1 MLVEAG
7 SGMLRRLSI
16 KQKIIMGFGAIGG
29 LLIIACTLAYIAL
42 SHISDS
48 NKQVREVTL
57 PSQHAVEA
65 LKLQELRLAMQVAQ
79 TFNMQTHDE
88 VTNASSQIQSTL
100 VQRHELTNQL
110 NSKLAHAPE
119 LKALLVKTE
128 KNMSKLEQAVN
139 DMLSLKLSL
148 IETQNSLDLT
158 LQKLIGNRQKASDAM
173 LSIELVENAPQVQLE
188 EMIGT
193 GFRIDDALFTLDN
206 NIQQIIN
213 LPKEKIESHI
223 SDVSFII
230 KDIENNFVFLQ
241 RQSQG
246 VDIGGVFSE
255 FSAALKLLN
264 QLLINPGEAYD
275 LLNERARLEADVVVK
290 YREAESYSQ
299 SVLNSLSKMR
309 DKTKLSLTMSQQSTE
324 ELIKNAKTGSILVV
338 LTLVGLA
345 IIIATSTSRAML
357 IPLLSVNKV
366 LNYLA
371 VGDFSLDI
379 KKRSDDEFGNLVD
392 NIKKVQTS
400 LSDLLHDINLKIS
413 ELNAFSEKSLQ
424 ENNGLAGRSSSQMA
438 RMDDA
443 TNLAQAVSKSAV
455 QVSLS
460 AKQSLDSLMQANEFG
475 AQASNVVVDNQSHIQ
490 SLENKMN
497 QAVEVMSSLSEHSDN
512 IGSILDT
519 IVSIAE
525 QTNLLALNAAIEAA
539 RAGEQGRGFAVVAD
553 EVRTLA
559 SRTQDSTEEI
569 NKMISSLQHD
579 TKRAAEIINS
589 GQADVSECVA
599 QIKVL
604 AMDIDQISN
613 SLVEV
618 NGLSKQVAE
627 YAHLQ
632 EEDCQRIET
641 VMLEAKEVAS
651 CNVSSTKALAK
662 DAESLTNLARF
673 LAQLVARFKL

>member
-1 MLVEAG
+1 MLK
-7 SGMLRRLSI
+7 RLSI
-16 KQKIIMGFGAIGG
+16 KQKIIAGFGAIGG
-29 LLIIACTLAYIAL
+29 LLIVACVLAYVAL
-42 SHISDS
+42 SQVSDA
-48 NKQVREVTL
+48 NRQVLEVTL

-79 TFNMQTHDE
+79 TFNMQTLNE
-88 VTNASSQIQSTL
+88 VTAASSRIKSTL
-100 VQRHELTNQL
+100 QQRHELTSHL
-110 NSKLAHAPE
+110 HSKLSHAPE
-119 LKALLVKTE
+119 LSALLIKTE
-128 KNMSKLEQAVN
+128 DNMSKLEQAVYK
-139 DMLSLKLSL
+139 MLSLKISL
-148 IETQNSLDLT
+148 IETQNGLNAILQT
-158 LQKLIGNRQKASDAM
+158 LIVNRQKASDAM
-173 LSIELVENAPQVQLE
+173 LSIELIENAPQAQLE
-188 EMIGT
+188 EMVGT
-193 GFRIDDALFTLDN
+193 GFRIDDALFTLEN

-213 LPKEKIESHI
+213 LPNEKIEPHK
-223 SDVSFII
+223 SDVSFIV
-230 KDIENNFVFLQ
+230 KDIENNFAFLQ
-241 RQSQG
+241 RQAQG
-246 VDIGGVFSE
+246 VNSGSIFAD
-255 FSAALKLLN
+255 FSAAVGQLNVLLV
-264 QLLINPGEAYD
+264 NPGHAYEA
-275 LLNERARLEADVVVK
+275 LIKKHRLTVDVVNT
-290 YREAESYSQ
+290 YRQAEQYS
-299 SVLNSLSKMR
+299 SHVLSSLSDMR
-309 DKTKLSLTMSQQSTE
+309 DKTKLLLTESQHSTD
-324 ELIKNAKTGSILVV
+324 ELITSAKTGTILVV
-338 LTLVGLA
+338 ITLVALA

-400 LSDLLHDINLKIS
+400 LSNLLTEINLKIS
-413 ELNAFSEKSLQ
+413 ELNAFSEKSLT
-424 ENNGLAGRSSSQMA
+424 ENHGLAGRSASQMA
-438 RMDDA
+438 RMDNA

-475 AQASNVVVDNQSHIQ
+475 AQASSVVVDNQTHIQ
-490 SLENKMN
+490 SLDNKMQ
-497 QAVEVMSSLSEHSDN
+497 QAVEVMSSLSEHSTN

-579 TKRAAEIINS
+579 TKRAAEVINS
-589 GQADVSECVA
+589 GQTDVSECVE

-604 AMDIDQISN
+604 AMDIDQISHA
-613 SLVEV
+613 LLEV
-618 NGLSKQVAE
+618 NSLSKQVAE

-632 EEDCQRIET
+632 EEDCQQIET

-651 CNVSSTKALAK
+651 CNVSSTKALAN